1 MRPLTGAAL
10 AALWSAVPAAAEE
23 SRRDLAAHE
32 HGRGALAIAVENN
45 AVWMELEAP
54 GADIVGF
61 EHAAE
66 SDADKAAV
74 EAAKQALSRPLALFA
89 LPEDAGCAVA
99 DARVALLR
107 EDDAH
112 DDDHDDHADEHDEHA
127 DEHDEHADEHDEHDD
142 EHDAHDDE
150 HEDAHDDDHGEEG
163 PQHAEF
169 HAEYRLDCA
178 DAGAIDS
185 IGFAYF
191 EAFPGAESLSV
202 TIVSDKG
209 QTALEVARESPA
221 LDVAAFF

>member
-10 AALWSAVPAAAEE
+10 AALWSAVPVAAEE

-66 SDADKAAV
+66 SEADKAAV

-89 LPEDAGCAVA
+89 LPDGAGCAVA
-99 DARVALLR
+99 DAQVALLR

-112 DDDHDDHADEHDEHA
+112 EDDHDDHADEH
-127 DEHDEHADEHDEHDD
+127 HDHDGER
-142 EHDAHDDE
+142 EDAHDDE
-150 HEDAHDDDHGEEG
+150 HGEEG

-209 QTALEVARESPA
+209 QTALEVERESPA

>member
-10 AALWSAVPAAAEE
+10 AALWSAVPVAAEE

-66 SDADKAAV
+66 SEADKAAV
-74 EAAKQALSRPLALFA
+74 EAAKQALSRPLALFT
-89 LPEDAGCAVA
+89 LPEGAGCAVA

-112 DDDHDDHADEHDEHA
+112 EDDHDDHADDH
-127 DEHDEHADEHDEHDD
+127 DEHDEHDD
-142 EHDAHDDE
+142 DRADEHDDHDGE
-150 HEDAHDDDHGEEG
+150 REDAHDGDHGEEG
-163 PQHAEF
+163 PRHAEF

-209 QTALEVARESPA
+209 QTALEVERESPA

>member
-89 LPEDAGCAVA
+89 LPDGAGCAVA

-112 DDDHDDHADEHDEHA
+112 EDDHDDHADEHED
-127 DEHDEHADEHDEHDD
+127 DHDD
-142 EHDAHDDE
+142 ER
-150 HEDAHDDDHGEEG
+150 EDAHDDDHGEEG

-209 QTALEVARESPA
+209 QTAQEVERESPA